1 VQFDSTLNE
10 LLAAYLEHAIVY
22 YRKNGEAT
30 GEVDNIRLAFRPL
43 RRLVGETLIREF
55 TPLRRKAE
63 RDSMIQAGLSRTTI
77 NARVGRIKRC
87 FKWGTGE
94 CLVPDNVYGSVVF
107 RSVQFRLSKLV
118 P

>member
-1 VQFDSTLNE
+1 MPPGTAAGRYCDPVQFDSTLNE
-10 LLAAYLEHAIVY
+10 LLAGYLEHAIIY
-22 YRKNGEAT
+22 YRKNGAPT

-87 FKWGTGE
+87 FK
-94 CLVPDNVYGSVVF
+94 
-107 RSVQFRLSKLV
+107 
-118 P
+118 